1 MDNNIEIKD
10 WFLKKNFSNSESKQI
25 TSSKKKIIKET
36 DKAVLVKA
44 GEKELWIPKSCII
57 TEEEISFRRKSKIEE
72 IKRCKDIAELLR
84 CVNILEDDMKVI
96 ADFGAIFE
104 IQRKNKINEYFIAND
119 WKVKLY
125 DEDGIFFDTILSGQ
139 DIFDAFESLLQEG
152 AKLSDL
158 KILNIEVKEGQIC

>member
-1 MDNNIEIKD
+1 MNNNIEIKD
-10 WFLKKNFSNSESKQI
+10 WFLKKNFSNSEATQI
-25 TSSKKKIIKET
+25 TSSKKKIIRET

-44 GEKELWIPKSCII
+44 GKKELWVPKSCLV
-57 TEEEISFRRKSKIEE
+57 TEEEISLRRKSKIEE

-84 CVNILEDDMKVI
+84 HVNILEDDMKVI

-119 WKVKLY
+119 WETKLY

-152 AKLSDL
+152 ATLSDL
-158 KILNIEVKEGQIC
+158 KILSIEVKEGQIC